1 MLHPLFVGRTILKI
15 EEFHDEHVFVT
26 IHRSPASSL
35 GRFLAGDSSLCSPD
49 RLRRGSNGCRAYTHT
64 IAAYIEPSN
73 AHSYSRGDAGGED
86 CGGADD
92 GESPGTLHLSASL
105 CHDSGWRYRPVD

>member
-15 EEFHDEHVFVT
+15 EEFYDEHIFVT

-49 RLRRGSNGCRAYTHT
+49 RLRWGSNGCRAHTHT
-64 IAAYIEPSN
+64 TADSIAHT
-73 AHSYSRGDAGGED
+73 HSIADTHSCGDTSGAD
-86 CGGADD
+86 CCGADD

-105 CHDSGWRYRPVD
+105 CHDSGLRY